1 MTKIKEMSPMVA
13 THRQKIHPSAI
24 ARTLAVA
31 VSVLVLAGCDRTG
44 TNLIESTGTIEATE
58 VDIRA
63 EASGKILQLNY
74 DEGDWV
80 KRGDVLAEIDHEK
93 LDHQLAEAKAR
104 LAEADARLTLLIKG
118 LRDKEVQRA
127 YESYLESEVL
137 LKDNKREYD
146 RIQRLFDQEV
156 VDRSTRDKTQAAY
169 EAAQKRYEIAKK
181 NYEIAVEGSRR
192 EEIDAGRAVKEAVEA
207 QVRLIERQIE
217 DASAVIP
224 IDGVISERYVEFGEF
239 VSMGTLLATVIDLKH
254 VWVMAYISEKNLGKV
269 KLGQPGKI
277 MIDSFPGKEFI
288 GKVTYISPE
297 AEFTPKNIQTK
308 EERVKL
314 VYGVKIEADNPD
326 QELKVGMPA
335 DAIIEAGE

>member
-1 MTKIKEMSPMVA
+1 MLNEKVTVRHTNNKSLIFFIILSL
-13 THRQKIHPSAI
+13 IS
-24 ARTLAVA
+24 
-31 VSVLVLAGCDRTG
+31 LAGCNRSS

-63 EASGKILQLNY
+63 EATGKILALNF

-80 KRGDVLAEIDHEK
+80 KRGDILAEIDREK
-93 LDHQLAEAKAR
+93 LDIELAQAKAR
-104 LAEADARLTLLIKG
+104 LAEADARLTLLVKG

-127 YESYLESEVL
+127 YESLLESEVL
-137 LKDNKREYD
+137 LKDSKREYV
-146 RIQRLFDQEV
+146 RTQRLYDQKV
-156 VDRSTRDKTQAAY
+156 TDLSTRDKSEAAY

-181 NYEIAVEGSRR
+181 NYEIAVEGSRT
-192 EEIDAGRAVKEAVEA
+192 EEIQAGKALKEAAEA
-207 QVRLIERQIE
+207 QVQMIEKQIK
-217 DASAVIP
+217 DTSSVIP

-239 VSMGTLLATVIDLKH
+239 VSIGSLLATVIDLKH
-254 VWVMAYISEKNLGKV
+254 VWVMAYLSERNLGKV
-269 KLGQPGKI
+269 KLGQQGKI
-277 MIDSFPGKEFI
+277 MIDSFPKKEFI

-335 DAIIEAGE
+335 DAIIEAENGQ

>member
-1 MTKIKEMSPMVA
+1 MALSILKF
-13 THRQKIHPSAI
+13 
-24 ARTLAVA
+24 ARFIGMGLTIILLLQPAA
-31 VSVLVLAGCDRTG
+31 CNRTSS
-44 TNLIESTGTIEATE
+44 NLIESTGTIEATE

-63 EASGKILQLNY
+63 EAAGKILKLNY

-80 KRGDVLAEIDHEK
+80 RRGDVLADIDHEK
-93 LDHQLAEAKAR
+93 LDFQLAEAKAR
-104 LAEADARLTLLIKG
+104 LAEADARLTLLVKG

-127 YESYLESEVL
+127 YESHLESEVL
-137 LKDNKREYD
+137 LKDSKREYD

-156 VDRSTRDKTQAAY
+156 VDLGTRDKTEAAY

-181 NYEIAVEGSRR
+181 NYEIAAEGSRA
-192 EEIDAGRAVKEAVEA
+192 EEIAAGKALKEAAEA
-207 QVRLIERQIE
+207 QVRLIEQQIQ
-217 DASAVIP
+217 DATAVIP
-224 IDGVISERYVEFGEF
+224 IDGVISERYVELGEF
-239 VSMGTLLATVIDLKH
+239 VSTGTLLATVIDLKH
-254 VWVMAYISEKNLGKV
+254 VWIMAYLSEKNLGKV
-269 KLGQPGKI
+269 KLGQQGKI
-277 MIDSFPGKEFI
+277 MIDSFPHKEFI

-297 AEFTPKNIQTK
+297 AEFTPKNIQTR

>member
-1 MTKIKEMSPMVA
+1 MAKSSLKFMSSISVGL
-13 THRQKIHPSAI
+13 TI
-24 ARTLAVA
+24 TLFLLPA
-31 VSVLVLAGCDRTG
+31 CDRNRS
-44 TNLIESTGTIEATE
+44 NLIESTGTIEATE

-63 EASGKILQLNY
+63 EASGKILKLHY

-80 KRGDVLAEIDHEK
+80 RRGDVLAEIDHEK
-93 LDHQLAEAKAR
+93 LDLQLAEAKAR
-104 LAEADARLTLLIKG
+104 LAEADARLTLLVKG
-118 LRDKEVQRA
+118 LRDKEVQRS

-137 LKDNKREYD
+137 LKDSKREYG

-156 VDRSTRDKTQAAY
+156 VDLGTRDKTEAAY

-181 NYEIAVEGSRR
+181 NYEIAVEGSRA
-192 EEIDAGRAVKEAVEA
+192 EEIAAGKALKEVADA
-207 QVRLIERQIE
+207 QVRLIEQQIE
-217 DASAVIP
+217 DATAAIP
-224 IDGVISERYVEFGEF
+224 IDGVISERYVEPGEF
-239 VSMGTLLATVIDLKH
+239 VSLGTLLATVIDLKH
-254 VWVMAYISEKNLGKV
+254 VWVMAYLSEKNLGKV
-269 KLGQPGKI
+269 KLGQQGKI
-277 MIDSFPGKEFI
+277 MIDSFPHKEFI

-335 DAIIEAGE
+335 DAIIEAGK

>member
-1 MTKIKEMSPMVA
+1 MAISFLKLTRSMS
-13 THRQKIHPSAI
+13 IGLAI
-24 ARTLAVA
+24 TLFLLPAA
-31 VSVLVLAGCDRTG
+31 CDRNRS
-44 TNLIESTGTIEATE
+44 NLIESTGTIEATE

-63 EASGKILQLNY
+63 EASGKILKLHY

-80 KRGDVLAEIDHEK
+80 RRGDVLAEIDHEK
-93 LDHQLAEAKAR
+93 LDLQLAEAKAR
-104 LAEADARLTLLIKG
+104 LAEADARLTLLVKG

-137 LKDNKREYD
+137 LKDSKREYG

-156 VDRSTRDKTQAAY
+156 VDLATRDKTEAAY
-169 EAAQKRYEIAKK
+169 QAAQKRHEIAKK
-181 NYEIAVEGSRR
+181 NYEIAVEGSRA
-192 EEIDAGRAVKEAVEA
+192 EEIAAGKALKEAADA
-207 QVRLIERQIE
+207 QVRLIEQQIE
-217 DASAVIP
+217 DATAAIP
-224 IDGVISERYVEFGEF
+224 IDGVISERYVELGEF
-239 VSMGTLLATVIDLKH
+239 VSLGTLLATVIDLKH
-254 VWVMAYISEKNLGKV
+254 VWVMAYLSEKNLGKV
-269 KLGQPGKI
+269 KLGQQGTI
-277 MIDSFPGKEFI
+277 MIDSFPHKEFI